1 MVKINTV
8 NKQKLMWEYD
18 MSLKGDE
25 YNYILGADEVA
36 RGSISGPI
44 CSAAVILKPEAS
56 NFKIND
62 SKQLSQKSREQLD
75 DEIIENCISY
85 SIDIL
90 NANYIDEHGIQQA
103 NRVVL
108 QRSIESVLIKN
119 TDKKI
124 LTIVDGN
131 SLWNEKDLQWV
142 PHGDGLSLSI
152 AAASILAKVFRDRIM
167 NNLSDEYPDFS
178 FSQHK
183 GYGTKMHKDA
193 IRKYGKIK
201 NIHRRTF
208 TKDLPDIYYGQ

>member
-1 MVKINTV
+1 MT
-8 NKQKLMWEYD
+8 KQEKLFNFDNEIKNNYYEY
-18 MSLKGDE
+18 
-25 YNYILGADEVA
+25 ICGADESG

-44 CSAAVILKPEAS
+44 CGSAVILKPEAS

-62 SKQLSQKSREQLD
+62 SKQLSQKSRDQLY